1 MIITDLVQEY
11 LGDWGN
17 LFGHQKAAY
26 SMLSEIYSAESIM
39 ETEVRR
45 KMLSWYARFDLFAG
59 LMSGYETVLGREWF
73 LANEQ
78 YYLRQTEQYPENTD
92 CRIELAIASHRLMA
106 MDMALLFAKL
116 PRGDINVQDFST
128 ENELLA
134 SRIASWKKGL
144 DPLLADTRFLVTS
157 IKGVPLQDFE
167 NIASPYKPGTL
178 YSGPLWSL
186 NFLLLDGTALTLMRK
201 YQTSLILQQPAPPDL
216 RSLASDMCRIFEAIE
231 LWPGSYP
238 GSLVAAQ
245 ATLGIATLFLPKD
258 EKHTM
263 WCRQKLAAIES
274 RGYVA
279 SLLTP

>member
-1 MIITDLVQEY
+1 MIIADLVQEY

-78 YYLRQTEQYPENTD
+78 YYLRQTELYPEDTD
-92 CRIELAIASHRLMA
+92 RRIELAIASHRLMA

-116 PRGDINVQDFST
+116 PRGDISVQDFAT

-134 SRIASWKKGL
+134 SRIASWKEGL

-157 IKGVPLQDFE
+157 IRGVSAQDVE
-167 NIASPYKPGTL
+167 DIANPYKPGTL

-186 NFLLLDGTALTLMRK
+186 NFLLLDGTALMLMRK

-258 EKHTM
+258 ERHTM
-263 WCRQKLAAIES
+263 WCRQKLAAIE
-274 RGYVA
+274 RKGYVA
-279 SLLTP
+279 SLLNP